1 MPAALLGATRCSRCG
16 HEQSP
21 ASTCDHC
28 QARWAPA
35 AIGTV
40 TGAPEGP
47 LAGVARASVG
57 RRYLAHL
64 IDLIVP
70 LGLVGLALAS
80 VVDLLPD
87 SRAWWFLVLA
97 VVVVVVQ
104 CSTVAVRG
112 RSLGR
117 LVLAQRTVDDL
128 TGTPVRS
135 GRFVRQLAQRGW
147 YRHLVTADL
156 RRGRDPLDIRLPPP
170 AAGDHPTPTV
180 PSMIGPVPTG
190 PSATSLPVPGPTTGL
205 DIGLEARI
213 GVGAAR
219 PASPA
224 GPPSPAGPASPAGPP
239 SPASRAKPPLPATPV
254 IPATP
259 ATRRSVGI
267 VLDTG
272 ERYEISESL
281 LLGRSPVDPS
291 GRGDRALLAWPDLTR
306 RVAKT
311 HVLLEW
317 SGTVLWVTDL
327 HSVTGT
333 VLVDPAGDRQLLAPD
348 VRAAAV
354 VGSTVECGGRS
365 VKVVPNG

>member
-1 MPAALLGATRCSRCG
+1 
-16 HEQSP
+16 
-21 ASTCDHC
+21 
-28 QARWAPA
+28 
-35 AIGTV
+35 V
-40 TGAPEGP
+40 TGASEGP

-57 RRYLAHL
+57 RHYLAHL
-64 IDLIVP
+64 IDLIAP
-70 LGLVGLALAS
+70 VGLAGLA
-80 VVDLLPD
+80 VATAVGLLPD
-87 SRAWWFLVLA
+87 SRAWWFLALA
-97 VVVVVVQ
+97 VVIVVVQ
-104 CSTVAVRG
+104 CSIVAVRG

-117 LVLAQRTVDDL
+117 LILDQRTVDDL
-128 TGTPVRS
+128 TGTPVRP
-135 GRFVRQLAQRGW
+135 GRFLRQLAQRGW

-156 RRGRDPLDIRLPPP
+156 RRGRDPLDIRLPSSG
-170 AAGDHPTPTV
+170 AGDHPTPTV
-180 PSMIGPVPTG
+180 PSTIGPAPTS
-190 PSATSLPVPGPTTGL
+190 PSTTSPSTTSLPVQSPA
-205 DIGLEARI
+205 IGIETPA
-213 GVGAAR
+213 GAGSDR

-224 GPPSPAGPASPAGPP
+224 SPSTPASP
-239 SPASRAKPPLPATPV
+239 SRH
-254 IPATP
+254 

-333 VLVDPAGDRQLLAPD
+333 VLVNPGGDRQLLAPD
-348 VRAAAV
+348 VRTAAV
-354 VGSTVECGGRS
+354 IGSTLECGGRS

>member
-21 ASTCDHC
+21 APTCESC
-28 QARWAPA
+28 QVRWAPA
-35 AIGTV
+35 AGSAV
-40 TGAPEGP
+40 TRAPEGP
-47 LAGVARASVG
+47 LAGVARASLG

-70 LGLVGLALAS
+70 ATLVGLAIAS
-80 VVDLLPD
+80 VVGLLPG

-97 VVVVVVQ
+97 VAVVAAQ
-104 CSTVAVRG
+104 AFGVAVRG

-117 LVLAQRTVDDL
+117 LVLHQRIVDDL
-128 TGTPVRS
+128 TGTPVRP
-135 GRFVRQLAQRGW
+135 GRFVRQLAHRGW

-156 RRGRDPLDIRLPPP
+156 RRGRDPLDIRLAPRS
-170 AAGDHPTPTV
+170 AGD
-180 PSMIGPVPTG
+180 GPVPTSPPVEG
-190 PSATSLPVPGPTTGL
+190 PVRGPDAGF
-205 DIGLEARI
+205 
-213 GVGAAR
+213 GAGPDR
-219 PASPA
+219 PATTA
-224 GPPSPAGPASPAGPP
+224 AS
-239 SPASRAKPPLPATPV
+239 
-254 IPATP
+254 
-259 ATRRSVGI
+259 RRSVGI

-281 LLGRSPVDPS
+281 LLGRSPVDPA

-333 VLVDPAGDRQLLAPD
+333 VLVTPGGDRQLLAPD

-354 VGSTVECGGRS
+354 IGSTVECGGRS